1 METVRIR
8 PPEEFSP
15 ELQRMLE
22 GVKRWFRLD
31 FVPKMNL
38 VTAWDAEF
46 WAGFGRCGKR
56 AMADGS
62 LSRDLKE
69 MVAVAV
75 SAINSCDY

>member
-8 PPEEFSP
+8 PPEEFPP

-22 GVKRWFRLD
+22 GVKRWFGLD

-38 VTAWDAEF
+38 VTAWDPGF

-56 AMADGS
+56 AMADGA
-62 LSRDLKE
+62 LPRDLKE